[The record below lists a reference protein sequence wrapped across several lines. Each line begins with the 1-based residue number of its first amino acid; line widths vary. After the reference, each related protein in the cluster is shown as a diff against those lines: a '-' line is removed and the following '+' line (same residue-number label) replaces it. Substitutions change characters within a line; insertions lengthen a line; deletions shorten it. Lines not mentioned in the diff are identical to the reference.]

1 MRVSKIAAAITLS
14 TGLLMGCNPEV
25 IDENTGEGNSG
36 GGTTPT
42 SKLVGHY
49 WQLTEEGDVAA
60 QSSADLPNVYVFDGT
75 SQHYYNDDDN
85 HGTYTIY
92 TTTYTDDIDEETL
105 SFTYYDTSGE
115 TVTTGSYSVTNGA
128 LTIDTDNYGKLS
140 GTDQSEIG
148 SVADAVTAAND
159 SAGYNNSVQILDTL
173 DNDVGELRLK
183 LSDSSTG
190 ATVDSIA
197 SGRLTVDVIYQ
208 EDGDTIQDADGTG
221 DNAYISLYTN
231 GTSNKNLYG
240 EVILSEGKVQYRG
253 AGVGGVSGGSITDA
267 GGTFANGDKLAIE
280 VTWGNGE
287 FKFTVNGEEFTG
299 EITEDAAV
307 TVISLKIGDTSN
319 TTNFEFIGDNLA
331 VYSSDTG
338 TEALVFDDD
347 FDNYAAGQNLSGNPY
362 NSSTSEATIIGDGN
376 SSEPSE
382 PSEPTDVTD
391 DFESYT
397 VGELISSASS
407 AWTTANI
414 KDDADG
420 TTTAE
425 VAVDPDNSEEKS
437 LYLADSNS
445 ATKPFAMREFTAPTA
460 AGSVSLDA
468 YFPSANTKSTYINI
482 GDGKNNSNRYFELNQ
497 SGTKLKYEAGSDD
510 VEIASDIALDAW
522 HSFTI
527 SWTDAGL
534 VTVTM
539 NGQEIATDIDQA
551 TTGLDS
557 SIVPSQLTLYTG
569 DNSSTVNT
577 AYFDNVDSELF

>member
-1 MRVSKIAAAITLS
+1 MRVSKVAAAVAIS
-14 TGLLMGCNPEV
+14 TGLLMGCNGPTVVE
-25 IDENTGEGNSG
+25 ESNGGGNG

-42 SKLVGHY
+42 SDLAGSY
-49 WQLTEEGDVAA
+49 WQISEQGSAVA
-60 QSSADLPNVYVFDGT
+60 QSNADLPNVYVFDGT
-75 SQHYYNDDDN
+75 TQRYYNDDDN
-85 HGTYTIY
+85 PGTYTIY
-92 TTTYTDDIDEETL
+92 TTNFTEDIDEKTI
-105 SFTYYDTSGE
+105 SFTYYDSEGNDTP
-115 TVTTGSYSVTNGA
+115 TTGTYSVDSGA
-128 LTIDTDNYGKLS
+128 LTIDTDNSGMLS
-140 GTDQSEIG
+140 GADQSEN
-148 SVADAVTAAND
+148 SEVTDAVTAAN
-159 SAGYNNSVQILDTL
+159 AEEGLNNSVQILDTL
-173 DNDVGELRLK
+173 TTDVGELRLK

-208 EDGDTIQDADGTG
+208 EDEDTVQDADGTG
-221 DNAYISLYTN
+221 DNAYISFYTN

-267 GGTFANGDKLAIE
+267 GGTFTNGEKLAIE
-280 VTWGNGE
+280 VTWGNSE
-287 FKFTVNGEEFTG
+287 FKFTVNGEEYVG

-331 VYSSDTG
+331 VYSSDSG
-338 TEALVFDDD
+338 TEALVFEDD
-347 FDNYAAGQNLSGNPY
+347 FDSYAVGQALSGNPY
-362 NSSTSEATIIGDGN
+362 NSSTSEATVIGDGD
-376 SSEPSE
+376 SSE

-397 VGELISSASS
+397 VGALISDASS

-414 KDDADG
+414 KDDDAG

-425 VAVDPDNSEEKS
+425 IAADPANSDEKS
-437 LYLADSNS
+437 LYLEDKNS
-445 ATKPFAMREFTAPTA
+445 ATKPFAMRAFTAPAA

-468 YFPSANTKSTYINI
+468 YFPSTNEKSTYINI
-482 GDGKNNSNRYFELNQ
+482 GDGKNNSDRYFELNQ

-510 VEIASDIALDAW
+510 VEIASDIALDTW

-539 NGQEIATDIDQA
+539 NGQTIATDIDQA

>member
-1 MRVSKIAAAITLS
+1 MRVSKVAAAVAIS
-14 TGLLMGCNPEV
+14 TGLLMGCNGPEV
-25 IDENTGEGNSG
+25 IDENPGGGTG

-42 SKLVGHY
+42 SELAGSY
-49 WQLTEEGDVAA
+49 WQISEQGSAAA

-75 SQHYYNDDDN
+75 TQRYYDDDATP
-85 HGTYTIY
+85 GTYTIY
-92 TTTYTDDIDEETL
+92 TTSFTEDIDAKTIT
-105 SFTYYDTSGE
+105 FTYYGESGE
-115 TVTTGSYSVTNGA
+115 VETTGDYSVSGGA
-128 LTIDTDNYGKLS
+128 LTIDTDNSGMLS
-140 GTDQSEIG
+140 GADQSEN
-148 SVADAVTAAND
+148 SAVTDAVTEAND
-159 SAGYNNSVQILDTL
+159 NAGFNNSVQILDTL
-173 DNDVGELRLK
+173 TTDVGELRLK

-208 EDGDTIQDADGTG
+208 EDEDTVQDADGTG

-267 GGTFANGDKLAIE
+267 GGTFTNGEKLAIE
-280 VTWGNGE
+280 VTWGNSE
-287 FKFTVNGEEFTG
+287 FKFKVNDEEFTG

-331 VYSSDTG
+331 VYSSDSG
-338 TEALVFDDD
+338 TETLVFEDD
-347 FDNYAAGQNLSGNPY
+347 FDNYAVGQNLSGNPY
-362 NSSTSEATIIGDGN
+362 NSSTSEATVIGDGDTTD
-376 SSEPSE
+376 PT
-382 PSEPTDVTD
+382 EPTDVTD

-397 VGELISSASS
+397 VGDLISDASG

-425 VAVDPDNSEEKS
+425 VAVDPANSEEKS
-437 LYLADSNS
+437 LYLEDKNS
-445 ATKPFAMREFTAPTA
+445 ATKPFAMRAFTAPAT

-468 YFPSANTKSTYINI
+468 YFPSTNTKSTYINI
-482 GDGKNNSNRYFELNQ
+482 GDGKNNSDRYFELNQ

-510 VEIASDIALDAW
+510 VEIASGIALDTW

-539 NGQEIATDIDQA
+539 NGQTIATDIDQA

>member
-1 MRVSKIAAAITLS
+1 
-14 TGLLMGCNPEV
+14 
-25 IDENTGEGNSG
+25 
-36 GGTTPT
+36 
-42 SKLVGHY
+42 
-49 WQLTEEGDVAA
+49 
-60 QSSADLPNVYVFDGT
+60 
-75 SQHYYNDDDN
+75 
-85 HGTYTIY
+85 
-92 TTTYTDDIDEETL
+92 
-105 SFTYYDTSGE
+105 
-115 TVTTGSYSVTNGA
+115 
-128 LTIDTDNYGKLS
+128 
-140 GTDQSEIG
+140 
-148 SVADAVTAAND
+148 
-159 SAGYNNSVQILDTL
+159 
-173 DNDVGELRLK
+173 
-183 LSDSSTG
+183 
-190 ATVDSIA
+190 
-197 SGRLTVDVIYQ
+197 LTVDVIYQ
-208 EDGDTIQDADGTG
+208 EDEDTVQDADGTG

-267 GGTFANGDKLAIE
+267 GGTFTNGEKLAIE
-280 VTWGNGE
+280 VTWGNSE
-287 FKFTVNGEEFTG
+287 FKFKVNDEEFTG

-331 VYSSDTG
+331 VYSSDSG
-338 TEALVFDDD
+338 TETLVFEDD
-347 FDNYAAGQNLSGNPY
+347 FDNYAVGQNLSGNPY
-362 NSSTSEATIIGDGN
+362 NSSTSEATVIGDGDTTD
-376 SSEPSE
+376 PT
-382 PSEPTDVTD
+382 EPTDVTD

-397 VGELISSASS
+397 VGDLISDASG

-425 VAVDPDNSEEKS
+425 VAVDPANSEEKS
-437 LYLADSNS
+437 LYLEDKNS
-445 ATKPFAMREFTAPTA
+445 ATKPFAMRAFTAPAA

-468 YFPSANTKSTYINI
+468 YFPSTNTKSTYINI
-482 GDGKNNSNRYFELNQ
+482 GDGKNNSDRYFELNQ

-510 VEIASDIALDAW
+510 VEIASGIALDTW

-539 NGQEIATDIDQA
+539 NGQTIATDIDQA